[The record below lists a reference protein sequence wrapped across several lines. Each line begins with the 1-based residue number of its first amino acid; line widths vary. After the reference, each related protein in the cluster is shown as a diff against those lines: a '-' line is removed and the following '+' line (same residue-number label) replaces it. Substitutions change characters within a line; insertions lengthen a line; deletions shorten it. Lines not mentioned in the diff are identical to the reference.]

1 MFVKIFE
8 GKEFSFCGCKYGQLM
23 KLLAPIKLYTLPFI
37 LLRAE
42 ILLLLST
49 DIALF
54 ILSAPQ
60 Y

>member
-1 MFVKIFE
+1 MCAKIFE
-8 GKEFSFCGCKYGQLM
+8 GKKSSFCGCKYGQLM
-23 KLLAPIKLYTLPFI
+23 KFLAPIKLYILPF
-37 LLRAE
+37 LLLKAG

-54 ILSAPQ
+54 ILSASQ